1 MADTEKN
8 AFKLGFLARCAEEG
22 LTGAALDARIKQA
35 DTLVKSGWDLIPSE
49 GRYAAG
55 LALGLPVAA
64 GVLGGGALGYGL
76 AKAQE
81 PPLDEDEIKA
91 KEIATTYKVLAERAK
106 ARRKLR
112 QYRPAS

>member
-1 MADTEKN
+1 MADNEKD

-22 LTGAALDARIKQA
+22 LTGDALDARIKSA
-35 DTLVKSGWDLIPSE
+35 EVLVKTGWDLIPSE

-55 LALGLPVAA
+55 LAAGLPIAA

-76 AKAQE
+76 AKMQE

-91 KEIATTYKVLAERAK
+91 NEIATTYRVLAQRAK
-106 ARRKLR
+106 ARKKLR
-112 QYRPAS
+112 QYRPGS

>member
-1 MADTEKN
+1 MADTEKD

-22 LTGAALDARIKQA
+22 LTGDALNERIKNA
-35 DTLVKSGWDLIPSE
+35 EAFVKTGWDLIPTE

-55 LALGLPVAA
+55 LAMGLPIAA
-64 GVLGGGALGYGL
+64 GVLGGGALGYGM
-76 AKAQE
+76 AKMKE

-91 KEIATTYKVLAERAK
+91 KEIATTYRVLAERAK